1 MQQLEWCGFKF
12 GRIWDLRMDP
22 CQVMSTSVISVDD
35 VIDISLGPNENKT
48 KSDTKGNDLVRKHPP
63 KVMSGKLE
71 S

>member
-1 MQQLEWCGFKF
+1 
-12 GRIWDLRMDP
+12 MDP